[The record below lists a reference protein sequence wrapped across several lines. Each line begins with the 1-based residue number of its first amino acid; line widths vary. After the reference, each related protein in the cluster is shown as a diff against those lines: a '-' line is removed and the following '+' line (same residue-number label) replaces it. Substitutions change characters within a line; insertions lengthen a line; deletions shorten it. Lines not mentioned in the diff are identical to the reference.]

1 MGYTQRGGA
10 GGGLGPGRGPWRGG
24 SGQPGTPGGGN
35 LAPGGRRRGW
45 RHPLVGPGG
54 RRDGRQ
60 PPAAG
65 PGRTRRAQRPQ
76 RRRVRAGRETHG
88 PWAGTAARGQRG
100 PKAGGTARRTASGL
114 GARAKSGG
122 IPRGPGGGAAHPAG
136 RRRAFPRE
144 RCARREGRPSA
155 GAATCDQL
163 RRKSYTLAAIHP
175 RCAPRFRGGGR
186 GFSGARFR
194 GWRSFFLYG
203 KKARSRAFFLCRIRA
218 ICARDDWWF
227 GRVAIPAR
235 QSD

>member
-10 GGGLGPGRGPWRGG
+10 GGGLGSGRGPWRGG

-88 PWAGTAARGQRG
+88 LGLERRHVANVAPKRAERRGGRRPGSEPGQKAAESPGGRVAARHTR
-100 PKAGGTARRTASGL
+100 
-114 GARAKSGG
+114 
-122 IPRGPGGGAAHPAG
+122 
-136 RRRAFPRE
+136 
-144 RCARREGRPSA
+144 
-155 GAATCDQL
+155 
-163 RRKSYTLAAIHP
+163 
-175 RCAPRFRGGGR
+175 RGGGGPFPGNGVRGGRGGPRRGRRPVISSGEKATHSPPYTPGVRR
-186 GFSGARFR
+186 GFGAAGAGFR
-194 GWRSFFLYG
+194 GRVFAVGGVSSYMAKRPGRGPFFFVG
-203 KKARSRAFFLCRIRA
+203 
-218 ICARDDWWF
+218 
-227 GRVAIPAR
+227 
-235 QSD
+235 